1 MSSAPIP
8 ENELNRILN
17 LSDFD
22 LDYYSLED
30 NFKDLTRLAAKA
42 LGAPISLVN
51 LIDSFTQ
58 WTVASHGMD
67 LKQMP
72 REDSVCQ
79 YTILKDEAY
88 KIDDLTTDERY
99 KDKIF
104 TDLEGNRLKYYFGVP
119 LTTNDGYNIGAL
131 CILDNQTRE
140 IDPEKVEFLKIIAKE
155 IINRLTA
162 LKVIKSLKYKLEQAD
177 QVQKKVAHDI
187 RGPIGGIIGLAQI
200 ISEQGDQN
208 KLDEVL
214 EFVQLIQKSGTSLL
228 ELADEILTANKAKK
242 LNDNELNLLT
252 LKDKLEKLY
261 NPQAVYK
268 NINFK
273 VNINKKTEDIPFSK
287 DKLLQII
294 GNLISN
300 AMKFTSENG
309 AVTVDLDIISN
320 IDHSN
325 LLIKVKDNGVGISKD
340 RIDAILNGEV
350 ASTNGTQGEA
360 GYGFGLA
367 LVKHLIDSL
376 KGTLEI
382 TSVQGEGTTFTISLP
397 QKANKN

>member
-1 MSSAPIP
+1 MENQPIP
-8 ENELNRILN
+8 DNELQRILN
-17 LSDFD
+17 LADFD

-51 LIDSFTQ
+51 LIDSYTQ
-58 WTVASHGMD
+58 WTVSGYGFDMT
-67 LKQMP
+67 QMP

-79 YTILKDEAY
+79 YTIMQNGAFEVNNLIE
-88 KIDDLTTDERY
+88 DDRF
-99 KDKIF
+99 KDKF
-104 TDLEGNRLKYYFGVP
+104 YAGTDGERLKYYLGVP
-119 LTTNDGYNIGAL
+119 LTTTDGLNIGAL
-131 CILDNQTRE
+131 CVLDTQTKD
-140 IDPEKVEFLKIIAKE
+140 IDPEKSELLKIIANE

-162 LKVIKSLKYKLEQAD
+162 LKVIKGLKYKLNEANN
-177 QVQKKVAHDI
+177 VQKKVAHDI

-228 ELADEILTANKAKK
+228 ELADEILTTNKPKQ
-242 LNDNELNLLT
+242 LGNDEFNLIT

-261 NPQAVYK
+261 KPQAVHK
-268 NINFK
+268 NINFV
-273 VNINKKTEDIPFSK
+273 VNINKKTEEIPFPK

-300 AMKFTSENG
+300 SMKFTAENG
-309 AVTVDLDIISN
+309 MVSVDLDMISN
-320 IDHSN
+320 MSGNSLQI
-325 LLIKVKDNGVGISKD
+325 IVKDNGIGINQK
-340 RIDAILNGEV
+340 RINAILNGN
-350 ASTNGTQGEA
+350 ASSTNGTKGEE

-367 LVKHLIDSL
+367 LVKHLIDGI
-376 KGTLEI
+376 KGTLALSSKE
-382 TSVQGEGTTFTISLP
+382 GEGTAFLITIP
-397 QKANKN
+397 QQTRSK

>member
-79 YTILKDEAY
+79 YTIMQDEAY

-99 KDKIF
+99 KDNIF
-104 TDLEGNRLKYYFGVP
+104 TDLKGNRLKYYFGVP

-309 AVTVDLDIISN
+309 AVTVDLDIISTV
-320 IDHSN
+320 DHTN
-325 LLIKVKDNGVGISKD
+325 LHIKVKDDGVGISKD
-340 RIDAILNGEV
+340 RIDAILNGQV

-376 KGTLEI
+376 KGSLEI
-382 TSVQGEGTTFTISLP
+382 TSAQGEGTTFSITLP
-397 QKANKN
+397 QKANMN